1 MEKFVL
7 QKCRKDRRK
16 KTNKLNKQISKE
28 TKILNITYGEVCSD
42 KNKNEY
48 DQCVNS
54 IVEKKQTTDEFINSI
69 KLNEKTTNSLKKPIG
84 AAPGMRKRTNE
95 VVYENPMYQQAGKRK
110 KKSRRRK
117 SRRRKS
123 RRRKSR
129 RK

>member
-1 MEKFVL
+1 M
-7 QKCRKDRRK
+7 
-16 KTNKLNKQISKE
+16 
-28 TKILNITYGEVCSD
+28 
-42 KNKNEY
+42 
-48 DQCVNS
+48 
-54 IVEKKQTTDEFINSI
+54 KKQQT
-69 KLNEKTTNSLKKPIG
+69 LKNNRCCSG
-84 AAPGMRKRTNE
+84 YGKRTNE